1 MRIGQ
6 FLIAAVP
13 GEFTTMAGR
22 RLRDALNSEAINNGG
37 PSSVKTV
44 IAGLSNGYTHYI
56 TTFEEYQV
64 KFSELSFFKLP
75 NQIIA
80 ILCGTDSTIR
90 RCLDH
95 LWTAYSFRLPG
106 SVQEINKKH
115 LQGLKFFDV
124 TSLRKMYN
132 LQKLL

>member
-1 MRIGQ
+1 METQILRIGQ

-80 ILCGTDSTIR
+80 ICAVQIQRYEGASTIYGPHTHSAY
-90 RCLDH
+90 LDQ
-95 LWTAYSFRLPG
+95 Y
-106 SVQEINKKH
+106 
-115 LQGLKFFDV
+115 
-124 TSLRKMYN
+124 RK
-132 LQKLL
+132 LTRSIFKV